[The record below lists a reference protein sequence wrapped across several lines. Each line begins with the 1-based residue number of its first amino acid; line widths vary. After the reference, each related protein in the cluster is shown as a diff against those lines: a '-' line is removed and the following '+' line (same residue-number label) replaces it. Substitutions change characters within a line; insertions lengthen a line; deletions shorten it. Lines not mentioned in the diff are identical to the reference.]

1 MENIMKRLFIGSTAA
16 VCMTIAFSAL
26 STAQTSTPSLGDYAR
41 SVRQNKPQAAKAP
54 AKVYDNDTIPSAT
67 TISVVGTAP
76 QTVADASKN
85 DKDTTQPDAKT
96 ADAKTSDQP
105 DAKTAEAKSTDK
117 SAADSKAVDKA
128 GDKKAAEVRPGQSL
142 EERQKA
148 FDAWKTKIA
157 DQKKKIDQLAR
168 ELNDYQHNST
178 LAQVSVWPETQKY
191 GQGLAEKQKALE
203 QAKTELSELQEQA
216 RKAGVPAS
224 VAE

>member
-1 MENIMKRLFIGSTAA
+1 MKRLFIGSTAA
-16 VCMTIAFSAL
+16 VCLTIAFSAL

-76 QTVADASKN
+76 QTIGDASNN
-85 DKDTTQPDAKT
+85 DKDTQTDTQA
-96 ADAKTSDQP
+96 ADAKTSGQSDVKAA
-105 DAKTAEAKSTDK
+105 DAKSGDKSTG
-117 SAADSKAVDKA
+117 DSKAVDKA
-128 GDKKAAEVRPGQSL
+128 GDKKTAEVKPGQSL

-148 FDAWKTKIA
+148 FDVWKTRIA

-203 QAKTELSELQEQA
+203 QAKTGLSDLQEQA

>member
-1 MENIMKRLFIGSTAA
+1 MENIMKRLFTGSAA
-16 VCMTIAFSAL
+16 AICLTIAFSAV

-41 SVRQNKPQAAKAP
+41 SVRQNKPQATKAP
-54 AKVYDNDTIPSAT
+54 AKVYDNDTMPSAP
-67 TISVVGTAP
+67 TINVVGTAP
-76 QTVADASKN
+76 QTVADN
-85 DKDTTQPDAKT
+85 KDTQPENKT
-96 ADAKTSDQP
+96 ADAKTNDQP
-105 DAKTAEAKSTDK
+105 DAKSADAKSSDK
-117 SAADSKAVDKA
+117 SAANSKAVDKPV
-128 GDKKAAEVRPGQSL
+128 DKKAAEVKPGQSL

-191 GQGLAEKQKALE
+191 GQGLAEKQKALD
-203 QAKTELSELQEQA
+203 QAKTDLSDLQEQA
-216 RKAGVPAS
+216 RKAGIPAS

>member
-1 MENIMKRLFIGSTAA
+1 MKRLFIGSTAA
-16 VCMTIAFSAL
+16 VCLTIAFSAL

-76 QTVADASKN
+76 QTIGDASKN
-85 DKDTTQPDAKT
+85 DKDTQTDTQA
-96 ADAKTSDQP
+96 ADAKTSGQSDVKAA
-105 DAKTAEAKSTDK
+105 DAKSGDK
-117 SAADSKAVDKA
+117 SSGDSKAVDKA
-128 GDKKAAEVRPGQSL
+128 GDKKTAEVKPGQSL

-148 FDAWKTKIA
+148 FDVWKTRIA

-203 QAKTELSELQEQA
+203 QAKTGLSDLQEQA

>member
-1 MENIMKRLFIGSTAA
+1 MKRLFIGSTAA
-16 VCMTIAFSAL
+16 VCLTIAFSAL

-76 QTVADASKN
+76 QTIGDASKN
-85 DKDTTQPDAKT
+85 DKDTQTDTQA
-96 ADAKTSDQP
+96 ADAKTSGQSDVKAA
-105 DAKTAEAKSTDK
+105 DAKSGDKSTG
-117 SAADSKAVDKA
+117 DSKAVDKA
-128 GDKKAAEVRPGQSL
+128 GDKKTAEVKPGQSL

-203 QAKTELSELQEQA
+203 QAKTGLSDLQEQA